1 LLMDEPA
8 SALDP
13 TAAQKIEELIGEL
26 KQEYTI
32 VIVTHN
38 MQQAA
43 RVSDYTAF
51 FYLGSLVE
59 MDATEIIFT
68 RPAKK
73 QTEDYIT
80 GRFG

>member
-1 LLMDEPA
+1 DEPA

-13 TAAQKIEELIGEL
+13 IATQRIEELIHQL
-26 KQEYTI
+26 KEKYTI

-43 RVSDYTAF
+43 RVSDITAF
-51 FYLGSLVE
+51 FYLGRIIEV
-59 MDATEIIFT
+59 DDTETIFT
-68 RPAKK
+68 RPKLK